1 MALQLNNYT
10 NGAGVKTQYWKITDY
25 SLRTIYKSVDITFG
39 GWVTKELSDS
49 GNYSPVEI
57 KKVRCLADKFDEYF
71 SSQNLDEN
79 GSNPLLQMYKFAKDN
94 SEFFKDSIDV

>member
-1 MALQLNNYT
+1 M
-10 NGAGVKTQYWKITDY
+10 
-25 SLRTIYKSVDITFG
+25 
-39 GWVTKELSDS
+39 
-49 GNYSPVEI
+49 
-57 KKVRCLADKFDEYF
+57 ADKFDEYF